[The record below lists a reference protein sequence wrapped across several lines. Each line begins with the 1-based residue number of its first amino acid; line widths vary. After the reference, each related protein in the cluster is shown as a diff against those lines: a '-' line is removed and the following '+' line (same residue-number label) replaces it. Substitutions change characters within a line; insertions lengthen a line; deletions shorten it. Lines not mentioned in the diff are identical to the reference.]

1 MNWII
6 TIIVLLIIISLIVY
20 VLRPKGKGIIGER
33 QVRRVLNKLPK
44 EYKVLNDIMFRTE
57 TGTTQLDHIVLSPKG
72 IFIIETKNYSGNIY
86 GDENSQYWTQVLYKT
101 KNKLYNPILQNYG
114 HVTAMK
120 HLINKRDV
128 KYHPIIVFGK
138 GCKLNKIHS
147 KTPVI
152 YINKLKKVI
161 LNTESNCYINSSN
174 LKAIEDII
182 VRNNITDKRER
193 RNHIKYVNSKK

>member
-1 MNWII
+1 MNYII
-6 TIIVLLIIISLIVY
+6 SIIILLIIISLILY

-33 QVRRVLNKLPK
+33 KVRRVLNKLPK
-44 EYKVLNDIMFRTE
+44 EYIVLNDIMFRTE

-72 IFIIETKNYSGNIY
+72 IFIIETKNYSGYIY

-128 KYHPIIVFGK
+128 KYHPIVVFGK
-138 GCKLNKIHS
+138 GCKLNKIYA

-174 LKAIEDII
+174 LKEIEKII
-182 VRNNITDKRER
+182 LRSNITDKRER